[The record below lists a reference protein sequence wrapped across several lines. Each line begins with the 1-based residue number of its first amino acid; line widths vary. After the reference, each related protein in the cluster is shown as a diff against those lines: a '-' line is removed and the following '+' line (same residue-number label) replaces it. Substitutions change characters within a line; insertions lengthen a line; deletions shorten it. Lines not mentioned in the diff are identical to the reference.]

1 MKKVLFLLLLIN
13 ASYAQTKKNIT
24 LEDIF
29 KKSIFSA
36 KNVSGLRSLNDGKT
50 YVSIETNPKT
60 GRKYVARNNYRDGKQ
75 MGVLFQED
83 DLTFKGLQL
92 PISTNLSE
100 DETKVLLFKD
110 EEAIYR
116 HSFKAN
122 YFVYDLKT
130 KRMTEVSS
138 KGKQLFATISPD
150 GAKIAFVRDNNL
162 FVKDLTQDDEQQ
174 ITHDGL
180 LTHIINGGA
189 DWVYE
194 EEFSFAKAFFW
205 SSDSKKIAYY
215 RFDETLV
222 PEFDMTIYEEFYPT
236 VYRYKYPKAGEN
248 NAND

>member
-1 MKKVLFLLLLIN
+1 MKKVLFLLLLVN

-50 YVSIETNPKT
+50 NVSIETNPKT

-122 YFVYDLKT
+122 YF
-130 KRMTEVSS
+130 SS
-138 KGKQLFATISPD
+138 LHRLGD
-150 GAKIAFVRDNNL
+150 
-162 FVKDLTQDDEQQ
+162 
-174 ITHDGL
+174 
-180 LTHIINGGA
+180 
-189 DWVYE
+189 
-194 EEFSFAKAFFW
+194 
-205 SSDSKKIAYY
+205 
-215 RFDETLV
+215 
-222 PEFDMTIYEEFYPT
+222 
-236 VYRYKYPKAGEN
+236 
-248 NAND
+248 